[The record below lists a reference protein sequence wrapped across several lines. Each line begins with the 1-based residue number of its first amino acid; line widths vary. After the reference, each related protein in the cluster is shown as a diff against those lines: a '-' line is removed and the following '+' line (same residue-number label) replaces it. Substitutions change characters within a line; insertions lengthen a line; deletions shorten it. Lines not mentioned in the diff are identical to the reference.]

1 MNSQNNLLRYDNN
14 NQEEQII
21 NLRLELPEKLVLKF
35 KGEPNEQVYKEIEH
49 ILKDNDSDLLYYDK
63 ELNLFDNNLNESL
76 LRTISSSRKSSN
88 DSSTKGESKM
98 NVT

>member
-1 MNSQNNLLRYDNN
+1 MKKTKIDAMNSQNNLLKYDNT

-63 ELNLFDNNLNESL
+63 Y
-76 LRTISSSRKSSN
+76 
-88 DSSTKGESKM
+88 
-98 NVT
+98 

>member
-1 MNSQNNLLRYDNN
+1 MKKTKIDAMNSQNKHIYDNT

-63 ELNLFDNNLNESL
+63 
-76 LRTISSSRKSSN
+76 
-88 DSSTKGESKM
+88 
-98 NVT
+98 

>member
-1 MNSQNNLLRYDNN
+1 MKKTKIDAINNQNNLLKYDNT

-21 NLRLELPEKLVLKF
+21 NLRLELPEKLVMKF

-63 ELNLFDNNLNESL
+63 YILFY
-76 LRTISSSRKSSN
+76 K
-88 DSSTKGESKM
+88 
-98 NVT
+98 

>member
-1 MNSQNNLLRYDNN
+1 MNNQNNFNSS
-14 NQEEQII
+14 QEEQII

-63 ELNLFDNNLNESL
+63 
-76 LRTISSSRKSSN
+76 
-88 DSSTKGESKM
+88 
-98 NVT
+98 